1 MKQHLSMEECKCII
15 TATSAPYC
23 PLNFTS
29 TTLQTSNKY
38 LPLQDNNGIYLPTT
52 RNEINRFDRLHQ
64 TMKSIHSKHALKK
77 NH

>member
-29 TTLQTSNKY
+29 SCTSTTLQTE
-38 LPLQDNNGIYLPTT
+38 Q
-52 RNEINRFDRLHQ
+52 Q
-64 TMKSIHSKHALKK
+64 TSPSTGQQWNLFTDHKE
-77 NH
+77 

>member
-29 TTLQTSNKY
+29 TTLQTE
-38 LPLQDNNGIYLPTT
+38 Q
-52 RNEINRFDRLHQ
+52 Q
-64 TMKSIHSKHALKK
+64 TSPSTGQQWNLFTDHKE
-77 NH
+77 

>member
-29 TTLQTSNKY
+29 SCTSTTLQTEQQISPSTGQQWN
-38 LPLQDNNGIYLPTT
+38 LFTTT

-64 TMKSIHSKHALKK
+64 TMKSIHSKHA
-77 NH
+77 

>member
-29 TTLQTSNKY
+29 TTLQTEQQIS
-38 LPLQDNNGIYLPTT
+38 PTGQQWNLFT
-52 RNEINRFDRLHQ
+52 DHKE
-64 TMKSIHSKHALKK
+64 
-77 NH
+77 

>member
-29 TTLQTSNKY
+29 TTLQIEQQISPSTGQQWNLFTDHK
-38 LPLQDNNGIYLPTT
+38 
-52 RNEINRFDRLHQ
+52 E
-64 TMKSIHSKHALKK
+64 
-77 NH
+77 